1 MQNILYKI
9 IKIVYNL
16 YYFFW
21 SVVMAE
27 KNATEDKY
35 EILDKKQVHT
45 PREIELASY
54 LEDMM
59 ANYEGLLDM
68 KVLFSADLGTTQIP
82 LNEILK
88 YEKGSII
95 DLQKPAGASVEIF
108 VNDRVVGKGE
118 VMVYERNLA
127 IRINEILDSNAI
139 VYYIAREVSDHE
151 S

>member
-1 MQNILYKI
+1 MAMEQN
-9 IKIVYNL
+9 
-16 YYFFW
+16 
-21 SVVMAE
+21 AE
-27 KNATEDKY
+27 SRFD
-35 EILDKKQVHT
+35 ILDKKQVHT

-82 LNEILK
+82 LSDILK

-151 S
+151 

>member
-1 MQNILYKI
+1 MAMEQN
-9 IKIVYNL
+9 
-16 YYFFW
+16 
-21 SVVMAE
+21 AE
-27 KNATEDKY
+27 SRFD
-35 EILDKKQVHT
+35 ILDKKQVHT

-82 LNEILK
+82 LSDILK

-151 S
+151 W

>member
-1 MQNILYKI
+1 
-9 IKIVYNL
+9 
-16 YYFFW
+16 
-21 SVVMAE
+21 MAE
-27 KNATEDKY
+27 NNNKNIVEDRY
-35 EILDKKQVHT
+35 NILDKKQVHT
-45 PREIELASY
+45 QREVELASY

-59 ANYEGLLDM
+59 SNYEDLLDM
-68 KVLFSADLGTTQIP
+68 KVFFSADLGCTQIP
-82 LNEILK
+82 LSDILR

-139 VYYIAREVSDHE
+139 VYYIARQVDDNT
-151 S
+151 

>member
-1 MQNILYKI
+1 
-9 IKIVYNL
+9 
-16 YYFFW
+16 
-21 SVVMAE
+21 MAE

-95 DLQKPAGASVEIF
+95 DLQKPAGASEIF